1 VKLTSASPEETEAIG
16 LRLGKLLKQGA
27 SVGLY
32 GDLGTGKTTMVRGIA
47 TAFGID
53 RRDVTSASFTIIAE
67 YPGRCPFF
75 HIDLYRIEK
84 EANLDATGI
93 WDCLG
98 SDGIT
103 VIEWAERLGKETVGG
118 MIRVELADRGDAL
131 REISIEGI
139 DEKDWNNLQDG
150 QA

>member
-47 TAFGID
+47 SAFGID

-67 YPGRCPFF
+67 YPGRHPFF
-75 HIDLYRIEK
+75 HVDLYRIEK
-84 EANLDATGI
+84 EEDLDATGI

-98 SDGIT
+98 RDGIC

-139 DEKDWNNLQDG
+139 DEKDWNNL
-150 QA
+150 

>member
-47 TAFGID
+47 SAFGID

-67 YPGRCPFF
+67 YPGRHPFF
-75 HIDLYRIEK
+75 HVDLYRIEK
-84 EANLDATGI
+84 EEDLDATGI

-98 SDGIT
+98 RDGIC

-118 MIRVELADRGDAL
+118 MIRVELADRGDDL

-139 DEKDWNNLQDG
+139 DEKDWNNL
-150 QA
+150 

>member
-16 LRLGKLLKQGA
+16 LKLGKLLRQGA

-32 GDLGTGKTTMVRGIA
+32 GELGSGKTTMVRGIA
-47 TAFGID
+47 SAFGID

-67 YPGRCPFF
+67 YPGRHPFF
-75 HIDLYRIEK
+75 HVDLYRIEK
-84 EANLDATGI
+84 EGELDATGI

-98 SDGIT
+98 KGIT
-103 VIEWAERLGKETVGG
+103 VIEWAERLGKDAVGG
-118 MIRVELADRGDAL
+118 LIRVELSDRGGDL

>member
-1 VKLTSASPEETEAIG
+1 VRLPSASPEETEAVG
-16 LRLGKLLKQGA
+16 FRLGKLLHAGA
-27 SVGLY
+27 VVGLY

-47 TAFGID
+47 SALGID

-84 EANLDATGI
+84 EEDLDATGI

-98 SDGIT
+98 GDGIS
-103 VIEWAERLGKETVGG
+103 VIEWAERLGTAKING
-118 MIRVELADRGDAL
+118 MVQVEIADRGDGF
-131 REISIEGI
+131 REISIEGLN
-139 DEKDWNNLQDG
+139 EEDWNNL
-150 QA
+150 